1 MNNPWKLATI
11 ALSIAGVTAL
21 ATAFTTAQMLKPAA
35 PDAAEI
41 PAPSI
46 RPAVAYAAA
55 VQPSAPTVRRA
66 VAQPVVAPPRV
77 TPVAAQAPQAAEC
90 ASGTDRA
97 MRIAKPGVLGTL
109 IGAGLGA
116 AGGAVADGGK
126 GAGKGA
132 LIGGL
137 AGAALGTGYGAYKTK
152 NDCGTIFGNGSFH
165 GVAPDASAA
174 TGTPA
179 PAMQDGRVGGN
190 LEVYHMQ

>member
-11 ALSIAGVTAL
+11 ALSITGVTAL

-35 PDAAEI
+35 PLAAEA
-41 PAPSI
+41 PAPVI
-46 RPAVAYAAA
+46 RPAGAAPA
-55 VQPSAPTVRRA
+55 PPAAPTVRRA
-66 VAQPVVAPPRV
+66 VAHPVVAPPRV

-109 IGAGLGA
+109 LGAGLGA

-152 NDCGTIFGNGSFH
+152 NECGTVFGNGSLQ
-165 GVAPDASAA
+165 GVAPDASASTA
-174 TGTPA
+174 TPT

>member
-35 PDAAEI
+35 PGAAEV
-41 PAPSI
+41 PALTI
-46 RPAVAYAAA
+46 RPAVAYAAPA
-55 VQPSAPTVRRA
+55 QPAAPAGRHA

-126 GAGKGA
+126 SAGKGA

-152 NDCGTIFGNGSFH
+152 NECGTIFGSGSFQ
-165 GVAPDASAA
+165 GVAPGASAS
-174 TGTPA
+174 TGMPV
-179 PAMQDGRVGGN
+179 PAMRDGRVGGD
-190 LEVYHMQ
+190 LEVYRVQ

>member
-11 ALSIAGVTAL
+11 AISIAGVTAL

-35 PDAAEI
+35 PAAAEI
-41 PAPSI
+41 PAPAI

-55 VQPSAPTVRRA
+55 VQASAPAVRRA
-66 VAQPVVAPPRV
+66 AAQPVVASTRV

-137 AGAALGTGYGAYKTK
+137 AGAALGTGYGVYQTK
-152 NDCGTIFGNGSFH
+152 NDCGTIFGNSSFH
-165 GVAPDASAA
+165 GVAPDASAS
-174 TGTPA
+174 TGTPV

>member
-1 MNNPWKLATI
+1 MTNPWKLATI

-21 ATAFTTAQMLKPAA
+21 AIAFTTAQMLKPAA
-35 PDAAEI
+35 PLAAEA
-41 PAPSI
+41 PAPVI
-46 RPAVAYAAA
+46 RPAVAYTAPAPPAAPA
-55 VQPSAPTVRRA
+55 VRRA
-66 VAQPVVAPPRV
+66 VAHPVVASPRV
-77 TPVAAQAPQAAEC
+77 TPVAAQAPPAAEC

-109 IGAGLGA
+109 LGAGLGA

-152 NDCGTIFGNGSFH
+152 NECGTIFGNGSFQ
-165 GVAPDASAA
+165 GVAPDASAS
-174 TGTPA
+174 TGTPT

-190 LEVYHMQ
+190 LDVYHMQ